1 MRTEVKAVAASVI
14 VIAICLAA
22 VGGVTY
28 SWFSDTQQAD
38 VDVTAGSIE
47 LDMDITNVRVSSYPY
62 SASTEVSNDSGAQTV
77 TDLNGSVYYTTSTGG
92 TSTVLQIVFTNA
104 APGDR
109 ITFQVSG
116 TLDNTIRVAYY
127 ETYNI
132 TQNLIHSVPAG
143 TPAPFTVDGLDD
155 EPQEFSPGTDHSI
168 ASDTVS
174 ITMNTDAG
182 NEYQGA
188 QFGITI
194 VFSAVQ
200 ANAPSGGS
208 IDVDVGEGANSITTT
223 STPEGV
229 QSINLSFVGGAGYN
243 DTLTVNSL
251 AESDLGYE
259 IASGEMFIAGVD
271 VSSSNNPS
279 NVLDGVAATLTF
291 VVDGQYSTADMTI
304 YHDGQDVTSE
314 VSNLTATY
322 DEDAGMTTV
331 VFTTSSGFSP
341 YYITVSSEVEI
352 DGVPY
357 HTLGDAFE
365 SAKDGSTI
373 VLTTDVEIN
382 EPISVD
388 SSVNLDLN
396 GHTITNNVEA
406 ERAFIVNSSAFTVDG
421 TVEGS
426 AMVIPETNT
435 GSYGFIKVAVP
446 STITLNSGS
455 YSGNTDDGAF
465 VKVFHNDTLDASGSS
480 VIFNGT
486 TMTSNNRFFS
496 TDTLT
501 TSADTVALRVTDG
514 TYTSEGQ
521 TFGLDIL
528 YPAKVVFERATV
540 TAGTGP
546 CIEVCGPAATFTD
559 CTFTVTGTNSN
570 NFGTTAVAVSYGGT
584 ATIES
589 GTYSASYGYGAY
601 VYNSGGTIIINGG
614 IVSGG
619 NNAIR
624 ADESTEEDYS
634 SAIYV
639 HGGNTVGSWFT
650 NDAVVAPILV
660 YGGTHTTDV
669 TDYLASGYEIQENDD
684 GTYTVVAT
692 TAGEGGV

>member
-127 ETYNI
+127 ETYSI
-132 TQNLIHSVPAG
+132 AQNLIHSVPAG

-155 EPQEFSPGTDHSI
+155 EPQEFSPGTNQSI
-168 ASDTVS
+168 TSDTVS

-200 ANAPSGGS
+200 FNAPSGGS
-208 IDVDVGEGANSITTT
+208 TDVEVSEGLNSITTT

-229 QSINLSFVGGAGYN
+229 QSINVSFNASSGQEGIYTLESVTASDVGY
-243 DTLTVNSL
+243 TVSDG
-251 AESDLGYE
+251 ESFLVGID
-259 IASGEMFIAGVD
+259 ISG
-271 VSSSNNPS
+271 PS
-279 NVLDGVAATLTF
+279 NDVLTGTSTTVTS
-291 VVDGQYSTADMTI
+291 VVDGDYISVSLTV
-304 YHDGQDVTSE
+304 YHDGTDVTDNVNPS
-314 VSNLTATY
+314 VTY
-322 DEDAGMTTV
+322 DEVSGTSTI
-331 VFTTSSGFSP
+331 VFSTSAGFSP
-341 YYITVSSEVEI
+341 YYIIADTEATIEGKFYSS
-352 DGVPY
+352 
-357 HTLGDAFE
+357 LSDAFGGAE
-365 SAKDGSTI
+365 DGDTV
-373 VLTTDVEIN
+373 VLIADVDVS

-388 SSVNLDLN
+388 SSVTLDLN

-426 AMVIPETNT
+426 AMVIPDTNT
-435 GSYGFIKVAVP
+435 GSYGFIKVTVP

-465 VKVFHNDTLDASGSS
+465 VKVFRTGTLDASGSS
-480 VIFNGT
+480 VIFNGA

-501 TSADTVALRVTDG
+501 TSADTVALQVTDG

-559 CTFTVTGTNSN
+559 CTFKVTGTNSN